1 MIRFKLHKLYIGF
14 FLSVSGSFSITD
26 TCTMVSGLEHHN
38 FDLTK
43 TPSVCNQS
51 TECKEET
58 TDQDSGIYESR
69 DD

>member
-1 MIRFKLHKLYIGF
+1 M
-14 FLSVSGSFSITD
+14 SVSGSVSNTD
-26 TCTMVSGLEHHN
+26 TMVSGLEYHN

-58 TDQDSGIYESR
+58 ADQNSGVYESNWNN
-69 DD
+69 

>member
-1 MIRFKLHKLYIGF
+1 MSGKAFEEKPQNYENL
-14 FLSVSGSFSITD
+14 VSGSFSNTD
-26 TCTMVSGLEHHN
+26 TCTMVSGLEYHN

-58 TDQDSGIYESR
+58 GDQDSGIYESR
-69 DD
+69 ND